1 LRDAGSSCSAVAG
14 DRHDGVDQRWCA
26 DREALSGRPTDLP
39 LVPEG
44 IDYAPPEPV
53 VLVHQVA
60 RQLGAGRDRGAN
72 TDAGHELAL
81 RRRERQ
87 GITLATTAAITAELT
102 GAYSRFAEIMF
113 A

>member
-1 LRDAGSSCSAVAG
+1 VAG

-53 VLVHQVA
+53 VLVCQVA

-81 RRRERQ
+81 RWRERQ
-87 GITLATTAAITAELT
+87 GITLATTAAITA
-102 GAYSRFAEIMF
+102 GPAAGGV
-113 A
+113 AC